1 MPSSKD
7 NHTPLDVKKFDSGT
21 DRQGA
26 NFQTLLK
33 KRNLA
38 VSLAINKFDVI
49 LLISILFFIASL
61 SFWMYVQFFL

>member
-7 NHTPLDVKKFDSGT
+7 NHTPLDVKKFDTKT
-21 DRQGA
+21 DQQGA

-33 KRNLA
+33 KRQLA
-38 VSLAINKFDVI
+38 VSLAVNKFDVI
-49 LLISILFFIASL
+49 LLVSVLFFIASL